1 MGGFFVEGFTLGQAL
16 REVVIGQ
23 GTALRLPFQS
33 ALDGFQRGLQIDAEG
48 VFLQKAHGV
57 RNRDR
62 ATAQGQHG
70 GVLCILCHRL
80 LQHLFLQTAETA
92 FPIGLEDG
100 GNGTAGFF
108 DNGFVQIDEGAAQG
122 IGEQAAYGTFPAAHE
137 SGQCYKHKSLYKSS
151 TKIVKRVGR
160 GKFGIPFGI
169 M

>member
-1 MGGFFVEGFTLGQAL
+1 MGGLFVEGFTLGKAL
-16 REVVIGQ
+16 CQSVLGQ
-23 GTALRLPFQS
+23 GTALLFAIQPP
-33 ALDGFQRGLQIDAEG
+33 LYGFKGGLQIDAEG
-48 VFLQKAHGV
+48 VFLQKAHGA

-62 ATAQGQHG
+62 ATAQGKHG
-70 GVLCILCHRL
+70 SVLCILFHRL

-100 GNGTAGFF
+100 GNRAAGLF
-108 DNGFVQIDEGAAQG
+108 DNGFVQIDERAAQG

-160 GKFGIPFGI
+160 GKFAFPFGI

>member
-23 GTALRLPFQS
+23 GTALLF
-33 ALDGFQRGLQIDAEG
+33 ALQPPLYGFKGGLQIDAEG
-48 VFLQKAHGV
+48 VFLQKAHGA

-62 ATAQGQHG
+62 AAAQGQHG
-70 GVLCILCHRL
+70 GVFRILGHRL

-100 GNGTAGFF
+100 GNRAAGLF
-108 DNGFVQIDEGAAQG
+108 DNGFVQIDERAAQG

-160 GKFGIPFGI
+160 GKFAFPFGI